1 MNLRYAHLAPL
12 ALAAAL
18 AAASFAAQGQSYRCV
33 GKDGK
38 KYYGSSVPQQCI
50 GVTVE
55 QIGPSG
61 TVLKR
66 IEPQAAT
73 ADDRAKREA
82 DEAERKREAVL
93 AKEQGR
99 RDQALLAT
107 YASEKEVEDGRRRA
121 LENDQR
127 LLKELEGKIDALKKR
142 RGAAGQSPREIDV
155 ELRTQETLLATKKK
169 EVAAINAKYDEDKK
183 RYLELTKGGK

>member
-1 MNLRYAHLAPL
+1 MALRKVHLVL
-12 ALAAAL
+12 VAAL
-18 AAASFAAQGQSYRCV
+18 AAATSAAQAQSYRCV

-38 KYYGSSVPQQCI
+38 KYYGSSIPRQCI
-50 GVTVE
+50 GVPVE
-55 QIGPSG
+55 QMSTQG

-73 ADDRAKREA
+73 ADDRAKLEA
-82 DEAERKREAVL
+82 EAAERKKQAALE
-93 AKEQGR
+93 KEQAR

-127 LLKELEGKIDALKKR
+127 LLAELEGKVAALKKR
-142 RGAAGQSPREIDV
+142 RGAAGRSPKEIDA
-155 ELRTQETLLATKKK
+155 ELRTQEGLLATKKK
-169 EVAAINAKYDEDKK
+169 EVAAINAKYDDDKK

>member
-1 MNLRYAHLAPL
+1 MNLRNAHL

-18 AAASFAAQGQSYRCV
+18 AAASFAAHGQSYRCV

-38 KYYGSSVPQQCI
+38 KYYGSSVPQQCV

-66 IEPQAAT
+66 IEPQAA
-73 ADDRAKREA
+73 DDRAKREA
-82 DEAERKREAVL
+82 DEAERKRQAVL
-93 AKEQGR
+93 AKEQAR

-127 LLKELEGKIDALKKR
+127 LLRELEGKIAALKQR
-142 RGAAGQSPREIDV
+142 RGAAGQSRKEIDA
-155 ELRTQETLLATKKK
+155 ELRTQEGLLATKKK
-169 EVAAINAKYDEDKK
+169 EVAAINTKYDEDKK